1 MRVSIESHDLEG
13 SFSVGNARS
22 AGCAA
27 SPGIKEVSVESLA
40 FAFGMIT
47 GGIIALA
54 GMALHF
60 MAKRADEHKMS
71 VTDGLSRQ

>member
-1 MRVSIESHDLEG
+1 ME
-13 SFSVGNARS
+13 N
-22 AGCAA
+22 
-27 SPGIKEVSVESLA
+27 LA
-40 FAFGMIT
+40 FTFGMIT

-71 VTDGLSRQ
+71 VTEGLSRQ

>member
-1 MRVSIESHDLEG
+1 
-13 SFSVGNARS
+13 
-22 AGCAA
+22 
-27 SPGIKEVSVESLA
+27 VESLA